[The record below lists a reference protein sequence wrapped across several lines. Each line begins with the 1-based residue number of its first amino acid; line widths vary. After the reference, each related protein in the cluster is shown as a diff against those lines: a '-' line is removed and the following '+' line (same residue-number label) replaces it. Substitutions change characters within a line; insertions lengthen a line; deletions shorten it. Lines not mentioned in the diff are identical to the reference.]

1 MENLNALL
9 RLRCVIFCAGVIF
22 RNCSLGRNFPVFVPS
37 KKKVKYG
44 KVWQMLVVGPISIN
58 GIVMCKNPQGRI
70 EGNSL
75 DKRSK

>member
-22 RNCSLGRNFPVFVPS
+22 QNCSLGRNFPVFVPS
-37 KKKVKYG
+37 RKKS
-44 KVWQMLVVGPISIN
+44 KVWESMAAVVGPISIN
-58 GIVMCKNPQGRI
+58 GIVICKNPQGRI
-70 EGNSL
+70 ESNGL